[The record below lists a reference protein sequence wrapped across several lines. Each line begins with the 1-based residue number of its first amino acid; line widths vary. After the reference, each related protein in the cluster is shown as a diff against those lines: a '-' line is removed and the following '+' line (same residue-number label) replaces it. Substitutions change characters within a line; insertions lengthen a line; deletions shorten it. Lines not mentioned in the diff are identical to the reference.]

1 MTAVTNAP
9 LYLDRHVHHAE
20 LVLNRPERRN
30 ALNAAMWSCL
40 PDLLD
45 EAAADDSIKL
55 LVVRGAGGAFTA
67 GADISEFNTVYATAD
82 AAAAYT
88 RSIAAGLD
96 ALAHFPKPT
105 LAVIRGA
112 CIGGGC
118 GLALSCDLR
127 FTASDGRFG
136 ITPAKLGLAYT
147 LNDTKRL
154 IDAVGV
160 SVAKDL
166 LYSARLI
173 DAAEALDIGLVNR
186 CFEPDALDAEV
197 GAYVETMLSRSTGS
211 ARAIKRVIHLIRQGV
226 DSDTHET
233 RQLFLDAFRSA
244 DFQEGYQAFLDK
256 RPPDFTGRN

>member
-1 MTAVTNAP
+1 MTASPDAP
-9 LYLDRHVHHAE
+9 LYLDRHTHHAE

-30 ALNAAMWSCL
+30 ALNAAMWQSL
-40 PDLLD
+40 PDLLH
-45 EAAADDSIKL
+45 EAAADESIRL

-67 GADISEFNTVYATAD
+67 GADISEFATVYATAD

-88 RSIAAGLD
+88 KAIAAGLD

-105 LAVIRGA
+105 LAAIRGA
-112 CIGGGC
+112 CIGG

-127 FTASDGRFG
+127 FSASDGRFG

-160 SVAKDL
+160 STAKDL

-173 DAAEALDIGLVNR
+173 DAAEALEIGLINR
-186 CFEPDALDAEV
+186 CFEPGALDAEV
-197 GAYVETMLSRSTGS
+197 DAYIDLMLSRSSGS
-211 ARAIKRVIHLIRQGV
+211 ARAIKRVIHLIRQGI
-226 DSDTHET
+226 DADTDET
-233 RQLFLDAFRSA
+233 RQLFLGAFQSE

-256 RPPDFTGRN
+256 RMPDFTGRR

>member
-1 MTAVTNAP
+1 MTDAP
-9 LYLDRHVHHAE
+9 IHLDRHDHHAE
-20 LVLNRPERRN
+20 LVLNRPQRRN
-30 ALNAAMWSCL
+30 ALNAAMWTAL

-45 EAAADDSIKL
+45 EAAGDDTIKA
-55 LVVRGAGGAFTA
+55 LVVRGAGGSFTA
-67 GADISEFNTVYATAD
+67 GADISEFDTVYATAE
-82 AAAAYT
+82 AAQTYT
-88 RSIAAGLD
+88 NAIARGLD

-160 SVAKDL
+160 STAKDL

-173 DAAEALDIGLVNR
+173 DATEALAMGLVNR
-186 CFEPDALDAEV
+186 CFEPDELDAEV
-197 GAYVETMLSRSTGS
+197 GAYLEMMLSRSTGS

-226 DSDTHET
+226 DGDTDET
-233 RQLFLDAFRSA
+233 RQLFLDAFQSD
-244 DFQEGYQAFLDK
+244 DFREGYNAFLGK
-256 RPPDFTGRN
+256 RTPDFTGQG